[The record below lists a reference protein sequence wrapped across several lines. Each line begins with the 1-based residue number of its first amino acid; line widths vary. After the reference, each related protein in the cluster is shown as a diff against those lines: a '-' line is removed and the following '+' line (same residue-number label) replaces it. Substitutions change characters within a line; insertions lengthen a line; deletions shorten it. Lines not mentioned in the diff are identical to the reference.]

1 MKLEGSLDAFSLPD
15 VFALLSMTKKTGGL
29 HLQREGARG
38 VLFFTTGSLTGGSPD
53 VARQVLAR
61 RLVGAGH
68 VDDEALTAAV
78 SACQDDPD
86 IGVVRALQQAG
97 AVDEAAIH
105 EVVSEHLV
113 DTVFDLLRWP
123 DGSFA
128 FEMDQANPDDVGVL
142 QSPEDAVTEARRR
155 LEDWSKVAETVPSPS
170 TVLTVALAPTTEP
183 ALSREEWA
191 LLALV
196 DGQRTV
202 AEIVGLTGRGDY
214 AVVSRLAEL
223 VNRGL
228 LRTGESDGVA
238 AMMRRQ
244 SALAA
249 LEDAPAP
256 TAPKPRSSRNHEVTP
271 ERPEPFRAPRRLEH
285 PDSDEPVTAL
295 VGAVNGA
302 NAMVPDQL
310 SSNGQPSSLER
321 DPNVNKSM
329 LLRLIA
335 GVRGL

>member
-78 SACQDDPD
+78 ATCQGDPD
-86 IGVVRALQQAG
+86 VGVVRALQQSG
-97 AVDEAAIH
+97 AVDEGTVH
-105 EVVSEHLV
+105 EVLTEHLV

-170 TVLTVALAPTTEP
+170 TVLTVALAPASEP

-196 DGQRTV
+196 DGHRTV

-214 AVVSRLAEL
+214 AVVSRLADL
-223 VNRGL
+223 VTRGL
-228 LRTGESDGVA
+228 LRAGETDGVA
-238 AMMRRQ
+238 AMLRRQ
-244 SALAA
+244 SALAV
-249 LEDAPAP
+249 LEDVPAA
-256 TAPKPRSSRNHEVTP
+256 APKPRSSKSHEVTP

-321 DPNVNKSM
+321 DPSVNKSM